1 MLPYFNV
8 SCIPT
13 ITKTLSNFVDEQ
25 AATQVLRKSP
35 KILSTSSLGASKAEE
50 QAKSPL
56 LTKTHMVSTYLAFY
70 CN

>member
-8 SCIPT
+8 SCIST
-13 ITKTLSNFVDEQ
+13 ITKTLPNFVDEQ

-50 QAKSPL
+50 QAKSL